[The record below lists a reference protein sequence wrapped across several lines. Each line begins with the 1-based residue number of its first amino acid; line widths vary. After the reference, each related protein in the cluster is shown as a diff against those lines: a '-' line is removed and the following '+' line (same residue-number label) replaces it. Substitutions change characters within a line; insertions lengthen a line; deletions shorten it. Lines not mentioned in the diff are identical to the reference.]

1 MAKKS
6 DLTIVKKKAFK
17 YAAALKA
24 NMKVNK
30 LYLFG
35 SYVKQTNHP
44 DSDIDIAVV
53 SDDLSG
59 DNFDD
64 SIRLMRFCW
73 DIDNMI
79 EPHPFISKEF
89 TKRDP
94 FVKEIVK
101 TGIRII

>member
-6 DLTIVKKKAFK
+6 DLIIAKKKAFK
-17 YAAALKA
+17 YAEILKA

-35 SYVKQTNHP
+35 SYVSATNHI

-53 SDDLSG
+53 SDDLKG
-59 DNFDD
+59 DCISNRVKLMLLCD
-64 SIRLMRFCW
+64 SV
-73 DIDNMI
+73 DNMI